1 MRDDELARAVRLR
14 EEGSHEEAR
23 ELLLGLAERH
33 PEDAEVAYQT
43 AWVHDV
49 LGLEKEAAPFYERA
63 LAGESSKGG
72 LKPEDR
78 LGAFTGY
85 GSTLRVLGRY
95 DEALEVFR
103 RGLTEFP
110 EDPGLRTFMSMALYN
125 AGRAR
130 EAVSTLLK
138 VLAGTEGAGQYQRAI
153 TYYAD
158 HLDETV

>member
-14 EEGSHEEAR
+14 EEGSREEAR

-63 LAGESSKGG
+63 LAGEG

-95 DEALEVFR
+95 DEALAAFR
-103 RGLTEFP
+103 RGLAEFP

-138 VLAGTEGAGQYQRAI
+138 VLAGTEAAGQYQRAV